1 MTLPITILFLAHSPS
16 QIYSSGNPLGIGLQS
31 LCLHD
36 YHVKINKKVGAK
48 AYEMDFIKTPILRM
62 QQLKRNKSKCLFK
75 TMQPV
80 KLVSS
85 FEFRQWDSKVYA
97 FNLVS

>member
-1 MTLPITILFLAHSPS
+1 
-16 QIYSSGNPLGIGLQS
+16 
-31 LCLHD
+31 
-36 YHVKINKKVGAK
+36 
-48 AYEMDFIKTPILRM
+48 MDFIITPILQM
-62 QQLKRNKSKCLFK
+62 QPLKHSKSKCLFK

-85 FEFRQWDSKVYA
+85 FEFKQWDSKVYA